1 MKVEIWSD
9 FVCPFCYIGKRRFEQ
24 ALKLF
29 PEREQV
35 EVHFRSF
42 QLDPDVPP
50 GSKQTVYE
58 GLALKYGTTIQQARD
73 MCERVAGQAKEAGL
87 TFHFDTAVSANTFHA
102 HRLHHFA
109 AKMGKEK
116 ELAER
121 LLQAHFSDSINI
133 GDKARLLELAEEV
146 GLEKAAAEQV
156 LAGDDYG
163 AEVKSDIEQA
173 AKYGIRG
180 VPFFLF
186 NEKYAVSGAQPSEA
200 FLQALHKAAEER

>member
-58 GLALKYGTTIQQARD
+58 GLALKYGTTIQQARE
-73 MCERVAGQAKEAGL
+73 MCERVADQAREAGL
-87 TFHFDTAVSANTFHA
+87 TFHFDTAVAANTFHA
-102 HRLHHFA
+102 HRLQHFA
-109 AKMGKEK
+109 ARAGKEK
-116 ELAER
+116 EMTER
-121 LLQAHFSDSINI
+121 LLQAHFTDSYDI
-133 GDKARLLELAEEV
+133 GDKAKLLELAEEV
-146 GLEKAAAEQV
+146 GLEKTAAEQV
-156 LAGDDYG
+156 LAGEDFG
-163 AEVKSDIEQA
+163 AEVKRDIEQA
-173 AKYGIRG
+173 VKYGVKG

-186 NEKYAVSGAQPSEA
+186 DEKYAVSGAQPGEA